1 MRKFAISCCGKTD
14 FHASVFY
21 HVRIYRNKIYIYIY
35 IYVYIYNI
43 HKTYLAERLVV
54 LEEKLRMC

>member
-21 HVRIYRNKIYIYIY
+21 HVRIYRNKIYICL
-35 IYVYIYNI
+35 YIYNI
-43 HKTYLAERLVV
+43 HKTYLAERLVA
-54 LEEKLRMC
+54 LGEN

>member
-21 HVRIYRNKIYIYIY
+21 HVRIYRNKVYICL
-35 IYVYIYNI
+35 YIYNI

-54 LEEKLRMC
+54 LGEKLRMR